1 LNDIKRLEL
10 LFFEVLQD
18 LKDYLD
24 DLTLVGS
31 WLSYVYSKFLWH
43 NLEVQAVTTKQSHI
57 QKQFL
62 RYFLL

>member
-24 DLTLVGS
+24 DLTLVGG

-43 NLEVQAVTTKQSHI
+43 NLEVQAVTTQNHI

-62 RYFLL
+62 RFFLL